1 MLPNKKYATLISVNT
16 AFVLAVVKLIGG
28 AATGSVSVLASAV
41 DSILDVG
48 SSTVN
53 YFAIKQSE
61 QPPDKDHRYG
71 HAKFE
76 SLASL
81 IQAGVITLSGLY
93 ILYEAYV
100 RFESGRAVKSIE
112 GGIWVMLFS
121 LVVTFML
128 VILLRKVAK
137 KENSSILKTESLHYE
152 IDLLTGGGVL
162 LGLVLVRVT
171 GINAIDPFISVL
183 IALKTVYSA
192 LVLGKEVSEDLV
204 DKALNEDE
212 LVKIRGVL
220 EAYDC
225 VIVGW
230 HKLRTRKAGA
240 EKFADLHVQVNRHLS
255 VEDAHMIA
263 DMIENDI
270 SETLNGADVQIH
282 IEPCEGECTHKI
294 CALCDTEI
302 KNEINRL
309 KNK

>member
-1 MLPNKKYATLISVNT
+1 MLPGKKLATLISVNT
-16 AFVLAVVKLIGG
+16 AFMLAVVKLIGG
-28 AATGSVSVLASAV
+28 VFTGSVSVLASAV
-41 DSILDVG
+41 DSILDIG

-53 YFAIKQSE
+53 YFAIRQSE

-93 ILYEAYV
+93 ILYEAYR
-100 RFESGRAVKSIE
+100 RFESGREVKSIE
-112 GGIWVMLFS
+112 GGIWIMLFS
-121 LVVTFML
+121 LTVTLLL
-128 VILLRKVAK
+128 VIFLRKVAK

-162 LGLVLVRVT
+162 LGLVLVKVT

-204 DKALNEDE
+204 DKALNEDD
-212 LVKIRGVL
+212 LKKIHGVL
-220 EAYDC
+220 NQYNC

-240 EKFADLHVQVNRHLS
+240 EKFADLHVQVSRLLTI
-255 VEDAHMIA
+255 EDAHTIA
-263 DMIENDI
+263 DMIEKEI
-270 SETLNGADVQIH
+270 AQTLGGADVQIH
-282 IEPCEGECTHKI
+282 IEPCGDECTHSS
-294 CALCDTEI
+294 CDLCETEI
-302 KNEINRL
+302 RNEINRL
-309 KNK
+309 KSK